1 MASVAH
7 EHIEK
12 LSGEPARLVRLP
24 RIRVA
29 LIVMD
34 YLAHGWS
41 PDEMCRHYPHL
52 TPAEAHA
59 AMMYYYDH
67 QSEIDEEI
75 RTELAEVRTAQDSA
89 AATPFELR
97 MRAKGLL

>member
-12 LSGEPARLVRLP
+12 LNGEPARLVRLP

-75 RTELAEVRTAQDSA
+75 RAELAEVRTSQVHASPN
-89 AATPFELR
+89 PFELR